1 MNASTP
7 TVDEYDIVV
16 IGAGISGIGAAKY
29 ITEAFPG
36 KRVVILEG
44 RANIGGTWDLFKYP
58 GIRSD
63 NGLHTFGYEFK
74 PWTDPDAIA
83 EAPKIVNYL
92 QETLDEFDLNRLVRF
107 EHSVQRASWSSEDA
121 RWTLDVT
128 TPDGDRRI
136 SANWIFAG
144 TGYYRYDE
152 GYTPQFEGRED
163 FRGDILHPQHW
174 PEDYDYS
181 GKKVVV
187 IGSGATAVTLI
198 PSMLNHAGAAA
209 HVTMLQRTPTYVIP
223 WAKVDS
229 AALMFTK
236 WFGANRGYALTRFTN
251 IWIERSIVKAMR
263 GFPKLARA
271 AIRRVNIKSL
281 PQGFDVDTHFNPP
294 YDPWDQRLCLCPDG
308 DFFEALSDGSAS
320 IVTDKIER
328 FTETG
333 IALESGEHLDADVIV
348 TATGLNM
355 RLLGGIELD
364 VDGDPVHLPDTVA
377 YRGTLLSGI
386 PNFAIAIGYT
396 TSPWTLKISIL
407 CRYFCALVAH
417 MDAFG
422 YDSVR
427 VEADPAM
434 ERRPIVDLSSGY
446 AQRAKDIIP
455 KQGTGLFQMSMSYQ
469 QDARILRGP
478 LLDGALHFSS
488 RADEPHRSPAP
499 ANEAIHA

>member
-1 MNASTP
+1 MKTLSQT
-7 TVDEYDIVV
+7 EEFDIAI

-44 RANIGGTWDLFKYP
+44 RAKIGGTWDLFKYP

-107 EHSVQRASWSSEDA
+107 EHSVQHASWSSENA
-121 RWTLDVT
+121 RWTLDVH
-128 TPDGDRRI
+128 TPDGGRRVTT
-136 SANWIFAG
+136 NWIFAG

-152 GYTPQFEGRED
+152 GYTPHFEGRED
-163 FRGDILHPQHW
+163 FQGDIIHPQHW
-174 PEDYDYS
+174 PEDYDYA

-187 IGSGATAVTLI
+187 VGSGATAVTLI

-209 HVTMLQRTPTYVIP
+209 HVTMLQRTPTYVVP
-223 WAKVDS
+223 WPKVDS
-229 AALMFTK
+229 FAQLLSRV
-236 WFGANRGYALTRFTN
+236 FGEKRGYAMTRFTN
-251 IWIERSIVKAMR
+251 IWTDLGQVKFMR
-263 GFPKLARA
+263 AFPKLTRKI
-271 AIRRVNIKSL
+271 IRRVNAKSL
-281 PQGFDVDTHFNPP
+281 PDGYDVDTHFNPP
-294 YDPWDQRLCLCPDG
+294 YNPWDQRLCLCPDG
-308 DFFEALSDGSAS
+308 DFFEALSTGAAS
-320 IVTDKIER
+320 ITTDKIDR
-328 FTETG
+328 FTASG

-355 RLLGGIELD
+355 RMLGGIDLE
-364 VDGDPVHLPDTVA
+364 VDGTPIHLPDTVA
-377 YRGTLLSGI
+377 YRGALLSGI
-386 PNFAIAIGYT
+386 PNLAISIGYT
-396 TSPWTLKISIL
+396 TSAWTLKVGIL
-407 CRYFCALVAH
+407 ARYFCDLVKH
-417 MDAFG
+417 MDVFG

-427 VEADPAM
+427 VEADPGM

-446 AQRAKDIIP
+446 AQRARDVIP

-469 QDARILRGP
+469 QDAKILRGP
-478 LLDGALHFSS
+478 LLDDALVFGSTTDDAAPS
-488 RADEPHRSPAP
+488 TAKEAVRA
-499 ANEAIHA
+499 